1 MHLLFLSFNIKIGGS
16 LNMTQ
21 PCANISKFIGCME
34 LILFCLLGALAPFAI
49 QFAFI
54 VAATNIEMGLKLLSE
69 YNAIS

>member
-1 MHLLFLSFNIKIGGS
+1 
-16 LNMTQ
+16 MTQ